1 MLSKLAKEADFHP
14 FTTNFLNLLV
24 DKKRIGN
31 VSSIIDEFENLYCD
45 STDTQIA
52 TVTSAVKLEN
62 EQQFMIAKKKI
73 QEMTGAKNIKLKPEV
88 DPALLGGF
96 VVTYG
101 KDGSGTSTCP
111 SPARLPSSRMR
122 LSLSRNDDAS
132 VPRHARARARAG
144 ACHARAKG

>member
-1 MLSKLAKEADFHP
+1 MAANPAMSTFLSNPTMEGKNKKDVLAKLGKEASFHP
-14 FTTNFLNLLV
+14 FTSNFLNLLV

-31 VSSIIDEFENLYCD
+31 VSSIIEEFENLYCE

-62 EQQFMIAKKKI
+62 EQQFMIAKKI

-88 DPALLGGF
+88 DPSLLGGF

-101 KDGSGTSTCP
+101 KDGSGYIDMSV
-111 SPARLPSSRMR
+111 AGQVKQLK
-122 LSLSRNDDAS
+122 NDIVVA
-132 VPRHARARARAG
+132 
-144 ACHARAKG
+144 